1 MWLYITSICVLLI
14 TVLLVMNSSEYFV
27 APMGGN
33 IFNDEILREFVR
45 NKKSQR
51 DEKYSPGYEY
61 PQQPMYYENAPK
73 SDGMYDLEDVSR
85 MGLGGFLHAD
95 DEGSVDHN
103 NNF

>member
-1 MWLYITSICVLLI
+1 MWLYITTVCVLLI
-14 TVLLVMNSSEYFV
+14 VILLVMNSSEYFV

-45 NKKSQR
+45 NKKSQQ
-51 DEKYSPGYEY
+51 EKYFHSIEY

-85 MGLGGFLHAD
+85 MGLTGFLHAD

>member
-14 TVLLVMNSSEYFV
+14 TVILVMNSSEYFV

-51 DEKYSPGYEY
+51 EKYSHGIEY

>member
-33 IFNDEILREFVR
+33 IFNDEILLEFVR

-51 DEKYSPGYEY
+51 EKYSPGYEY